1 MHLIFFRFYF
11 FNRSFGVRSSAS
23 RFLEKL
29 QSAQKMNE
37 TVAILA
43 EEEVLLISAFHAGQ
57 TESNAVEE
65 VVHRRQF
72 VTLYDWTDAIV
83 CEIGRAHV

>member
-1 MHLIFFRFYF
+1 
-11 FNRSFGVRSSAS
+11 
-23 RFLEKL
+23 
-29 QSAQKMNE
+29 MNE

-83 CEIGRAHV
+83 CEATTSRNYGRLIAGVWKERAGTKGVDFRF